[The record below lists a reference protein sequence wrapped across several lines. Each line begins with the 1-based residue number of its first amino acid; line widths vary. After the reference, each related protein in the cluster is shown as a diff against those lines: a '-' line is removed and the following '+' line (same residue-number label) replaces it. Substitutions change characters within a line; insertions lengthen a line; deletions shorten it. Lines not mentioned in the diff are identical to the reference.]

1 MVTFIMVYHSEV
13 VIINEIDS
21 YEFVGMKETFLL
33 NEILTLTNVVR
44 LVRGQLGWI
53 DEGREVRF
61 EGSID
66 IRLSN
71 GPRMKTMPPICD
83 EKE

>member
-61 EGSID
+61 EG
-66 IRLSN
+66 
-71 GPRMKTMPPICD
+71 
-83 EKE
+83 